1 MKLTFKAWSI
11 DRFTTDKPNMPNKI
25 ETLPVKP
32 KRLKIY
38 WSDGTGIKLCKVVVS
53 SVLVSMHEFILI
65 TYLEIRSPIFQP
77 AETTALAAER
87 MALKIAVPPPA
98 DRASARIV
106 NLISNL
112 SKVDLLVKRVIMT
125 FI

>member
-98 DRASARIV
+98 DRARARID
-106 NLISNL
+106 NLKSNL